1 MPKFFIKTYG
11 CQMNERD
18 SEQVAHS
25 LVARGYERVAHEA
38 EADVVLLNT
47 CSVRDMADQKA
58 LGKMGMLGRMAKERP
73 HVVFGFLGCMAQA
86 RGESL
91 LKNLPHVDLVVGTQ
105 KFHRVA
111 DYVDELVAK
120 KSSGASVV
128 NGRGYNRMDDL
139 RFSIVDVAEEAGSQS
154 TIRDQQLLPRQAT
167 AFVSIMQGCNMHCT
181 FCIVPQTRGAERS
194 RSIDEIVREVRD
206 LVGRGVKEVT
216 LLGQIV
222 NLYGRHEFPAV
233 AGVGDPGRKKSP
245 FVHLLEAVH
254 EIEGLERLRFTSPHP
269 IGFRD
274 DLIDAFERLQKLV
287 EHVHLPLQSGS
298 NKILKAMHRGYT
310 AGKYVE
316 LVRRIRQARDGI
328 AITTDIIVGF
338 PGETEIDYKQ
348 TRDLVEEI
356 QFDNAFVFRYSPRRD
371 TPAAEMPDQIDER
384 VKEERNQDLLRI
396 VNESTRRAGERL
408 VGCNVEI
415 LCEGPSKTN
424 PARLMGRTRT
434 NKIVVFPP
442 SPAYGVTGP
451 PSPGYGVAGPRSP
464 MLRRAS
470 EGGDQLIG
478 ELVDVQIE
486 QANGFSLYGT
496 PVLPISRAATND
508 RVRAPNGDTD
518 SPWRT

>member
-25 LVARGYERVAHEA
+25 LVTRGYERVANEA

-58 LGKMGMLGRMAKERP
+58 LGKMGMLGQVAKRRP
-73 HVVFGFLGCMAQA
+73 EIVFGFLGCMAQA

-111 DYVDELVAK
+111 DYVEQVLEEK
-120 KSSGASVV
+120 GC
-128 NGRGYNRMDDL
+128 RRMDDP
-139 RFSIVDVAEEAGSQS
+139 RFSIVDVGDEPGSQE
-154 TIRDQQLLPRQAT
+154 TIRDQQLAPKQAT

-194 RSIDEIVREVRD
+194 RSIEEIVREIRD
-206 LVGRGVKEVT
+206 LVSRGVKEVT

-222 NLYGRHEFPAV
+222 NLYGRHEFPKI
-233 AGVGDPGRKKSP
+233 DNKSP
-245 FVHLLEAVH
+245 FVQLLEAVH
-254 EIEGLERLRFTSPHP
+254 EIDGLERLRFTSPHP

-274 DLIDAFERLQKLV
+274 DLIGTIARLSKLA

-298 NKILKAMHRGYT
+298 NKILKAMHRTYT
-310 AGKYVE
+310 AEKYVD
-316 LVRRIRQARDGI
+316 LVNRIRQARDGI
-328 AITTDIIVGF
+328 AITTDVIVGF
-338 PGETEIDYKQ
+338 PGETEADYKQ
-348 TRDLVEEI
+348 TRELVEQI
-356 QFDNAFVFRYSPRRD
+356 QFDNAFIFRYSPRRD
-371 TPAAEMPDQIDER
+371 TPAADMDDQIDEHI
-384 VKEERNQDLLRI
+384 KQTRNQDLLRI
-396 VNESTRRAGERL
+396 VDESARRAGERL
-408 VGCNVEI
+408 VSRDVEV

-434 NKIVVFPP
+434 NKIVVF
-442 SPAYGVTGP
+442 
-451 PSPGYGVAGPRSP
+451 
-464 MLRRAS
+464 
-470 EGGDQLIG
+470 EGNDTLVG
-478 ELVDVQIE
+478 ELVVVRVQ

-496 PVLPISRAATND
+496 PVMQT
-508 RVRAPNGDTD
+508 
-518 SPWRT
+518 